1 MLNTCLHV
9 TGAPGGLTHYTSVLG
24 LHESDQVDD
33 PVGVTHLI
41 VVPGNHNKSN
51 REHWINSI

>member
-9 TGAPGGLTHYTSVLG
+9 TGAPGGLTHYTLVLG

-33 PVGVTHLI
+33 PVGVSHL
-41 VVPGNHNKSN
+41 VVIPAGQNQIKNFYN
-51 REHWINSI
+51 